1 MEVSSERLKR
11 VRPPRDFLL
20 LHLTISV
27 ALWAIVGCFARIF
40 TERLF
45 GPTATNAITAES
57 MLVPAFFDN
66 CMGSMILGLL
76 VAATSTIP
84 KEGGALVLLTGLTT
98 GFCGAYTTFSA
109 WALQTDDLVVA
120 NPDGAAEG
128 DPQPQVTGIIYICG
142 GLACFIVVHRMGMD
156 LGGVLTGL
164 VERGAPHVKQRALA
178 ITNAALLAAAM
189 AALALALG
197 LDDASWMRRRW
208 WLSALFAV
216 PGALLR
222 FALARWLNA
231 FRGGRFPL
239 GTFAANMLGT
249 ICSALIAHAY
259 SDYGTD
265 WRDTVCRAFAVGF
278 CASLTTMSTLV
289 NELAAIRADFGA
301 RHGLVYI
308 GSSVI
313 LAEVLAGVIDVW
325 N

>member
-1 MEVSSERLKR
+1 
-11 VRPPRDFLL
+11 
-20 LHLTISV
+20 
-27 ALWAIVGCFARIF
+27 
-40 TERLF
+40 
-45 GPTATNAITAES
+45 

-120 NPDGAAEG
+120 NPDEVAEG

-164 VERGAPHVKQRALA
+164 VERGAPHVKQVSAAAAHRARVKQGSAAAVHGGTAARCAGWAGGEARSLAACSRVWRALA
-178 ITNAALLAAAM
+178 ITNAALLAAAV

-231 FRGGRFPL
+231 FRGGLFPL

-265 WRDTVCRAFAVGF
+265 WRDTACRAFAVGF

-313 LAEVLAGVIDVW
+313 LAEVLAGVIDGRW
-325 N
+325 GSGGGL